1 MADIDLSAITEEQIV
16 KIDEHKAIKYKVVE
30 DEIDLDSLRTEKENL
45 EVELNMP
52 EPSIEELAELGK
64 GMHPYYTDKTW
75 ITQRIKEIDKILM
88 GVYYG

>member
-1 MADIDLSAITEEQIV
+1 MTDLSTIKEEQIV
-16 KIDEHKAIKYKVVE
+16 VSEDKKTAVRYKVVE

-88 GVYYG
+88 GV